1 MQLQGS
7 TTPDPS
13 AVPVPPFSRSDRGP
27 VTHDDAYFRD
37 EHHGSGYGSSGQ
49 YTQTPD
55 SYGKGTDADAY
66 RGMTPDMSQQ
76 RVQYDPTSEVGA
88 TPWSSLA
95 RLMAGATI
103 RPPRNEQDAPQPT
116 GGVRFEP
123 K

>member
-1 MQLQGS
+1 MG
-7 TTPDPS
+7 TTK
-13 AVPVPPFSRSDRGP
+13 
-27 VTHDDAYFRD
+27 DDAIFRD
-37 EHHGSGYGSSGQ
+37 ERHGSEVGSSGI
-49 YTQTPD
+49 YTRTPQ
-55 SYGKGTDADAY
+55 SYGTGTDADPY

-103 RPPRNEQDAPQPT
+103 RPPRNEPDAPQT
-116 GGVRFEP
+116 AGGVRFEP